1 MVSFTSLAE
10 EILVSARRL
19 DEHLAS
25 NNLPS
30 SSFDHDTLVDLPN
43 NVEVARDN
51 LINTTQTLKQL
62 AQGGVGRA
70 MEIAFSW
77 TGLLS
82 LHAIYSF
89 KIANAVPLN
98 GSTTYSDIAA

>member
-1 MVSFTSLAE
+1 MGSFTSLAE

-30 SSFDHDTLVDLPN
+30 ASFDQDTLVDLPN
-43 NVEVARDN
+43 DVEAARDN
-51 LINTTQTLKQL
+51 LVNTTQTLKQL

-70 MEIAFSW
+70 MEIAFSVRYQPFRW
-77 TGLLS
+77 PRNS
-82 LHAIYSF
+82 CCR
-89 KIANAVPLN
+89 
-98 GSTTYSDIAA
+98 

>member
-30 SSFDHDTLVDLPN
+30 SSFDHDMLVDLPHN
-43 NVEVARDN
+43 IEVARDN

-70 MEIAFSW
+70 MEIAFSVRPQP
-77 TGLLS
+77 
-82 LHAIYSF
+82 F
-89 KIANAVPLN
+89 R
-98 GSTTYSDIAA
+98 